1 MNKSIKLLASASA
14 LVAFAVATPAFAAG
28 TASGTD
34 IKNTASIKFKVG
46 GVDQKE
52 EDSNE
57 DSFKV
62 DRKVNFT
69 VTETDGATTIVTPG
83 AKYQVTT
90 FDVENLSNAALT
102 IRLAATDLTGDD
114 YNTVANSFRYVVS
127 TDTSGSLTGTFDPT
141 TGAFTPGTG
150 ETELDSTDPRLVS
163 LAADGKVRVFVIAN
177 VPVLNASDA
186 NLDNGDVANI
196 RLTGTAWE
204 DVSTGGNAL
213 ETSATNTKTAVDIV
227 LAETN
232 GNGADGDAI
241 NYNGVQWDAD
251 GYEVETADI
260 TLRKNS
266 YVISDPITTAI
277 GSGDPK
283 MIPGAVV
290 EYCLIVK
297 NATAVSASGIELTD
311 VTPPNT
317 TFVAGSIIRDMDVD
331 TTAETCTSGTGV
343 AVTDTAGYTALTKT
357 IKAVLTSELAT
368 GGAPGTSEAK
378 GLRFQVTINTTP

>member
-69 VTETDGATTIVTPG
+69 VTETNNATTIVTPG
-83 AKYQVTT
+83 ADYQVTT

-102 IRLAATDLTGDD
+102 IKLAATNLAGDQYD
-114 YNTVANSFRYVVS
+114 VS
-127 TDTSGSLTGTFDPT
+127 TIRYIMSTVTAGGLTGTFDAQ
-141 TGAFTPGTG
+141 GVFTPGTG
-150 ETELDSTDPRLVS
+150 ETELTSTDPRVAD
-163 LAADGKVRVFVIAN
+163 LAADGKVRIFVIAN
-177 VPVLNASDA
+177 VPVLDA
-186 NLDNGDVANI
+186 AGDNLDNGDLGNI
-196 RLTGTAWE
+196 RLTGTAWSAATAGSAL
-204 DVSTGGNAL
+204 VTSPTSTKNV
-213 ETSATNTKTAVDIV
+213 VDIV

-232 GNGADGDAI
+232 NNPDGDAT
-241 NYNGVQWDAD
+241 NYDGVQSDID

-277 GSGDPK
+277 GSGVPK
-283 MIPGAVV
+283 LIPGAVV

-317 TFVAGSIIRDMDVD
+317 TFVLGSIIKDMDVD
-331 TTAETCTSGTGV
+331 TTAETCTDGTGT
-343 AVTDTAGYTALTKT
+343 AVTDAAGYTASTKT
-357 IKAVLTSELAT
+357 IQAILTSELAT
-368 GGAPGTSEAK
+368 GGSAGTSPAK
-378 GLRFQVTINTTP
+378 GLRFRVTINTTP